1 VCEESP
7 NSGAK
12 RWLAG
17 GEWAAVAY
25 LSDGENDEKKE
36 ASASVFLFIVGR
48 EREEMVPVPHIS
60 VGWLTALP
68 VWRECG
74 AVPLPYPGRTRTRRG
89 RFEADPGHCST
100 RTGPIH

>member
-1 VCEESP
+1 VKEWGLAVCEESP

-48 EREEMVPVPHIS
+48 EREKKWSRSHTS
-60 VGWLTALP
+60 ASDG
-68 VWRECG
+68 
-74 AVPLPYPGRTRTRRG
+74 
-89 RFEADPGHCST
+89 
-100 RTGPIH
+100 

>member
-1 VCEESP
+1 VKEWGLAVCEESP

-36 ASASVFLFIVGR
+36 ASASVFLFMSEER
-48 EREEMVPVPHIS
+48 ERRNGPGPTHQRRMADGFAGLAGMRRSAAPIS
-60 VGWLTALP
+60 RSDSHA
-68 VWRECG
+68 
-74 AVPLPYPGRTRTRRG
+74 TR
-89 RFEADPGHCST
+89 SV
-100 RTGPIH
+100 